1 MKTEKELAA
10 ELGIDRKILSGW
22 RKDGI
27 VATSSWVKVSNQI
40 VYHEEG
46 EHEVR
51 NILQREIC
59 AKELSEPLPP
69 PDGPQELVITK
80 LPLNPRMVICGDRKV
95 KVRDNKNFI
104 VGMKVNARPSRDGEH
119 IWIIAGRGPRWRGRY

>member
-10 ELGIDRKILSGW
+10 ELGIDRKMLAGW
-22 RKDGI
+22 RKEGY
-27 VATSSWVKVSNQI
+27 VAYWERNGNAI
-40 VYHEEG
+40 VYYPEG

-51 NILQREIC
+51 NHLQKEIC

-80 LPLNPRMVICGDRKV
+80 LPLNPRLVICGDIKV

>member
-1 MKTEKELAA
+1 MKTEKELAT
-10 ELGIDRKILSGW
+10 ELGIDRKMLAGW
-22 RKDGI
+22 RKEGYI
-27 VATSSWVKVSNQI
+27 AYWERNGNTI
-40 VYHEEG
+40 VYYPEG

-51 NILQREIC
+51 NHLQKEIC
-59 AKELSEPLPP
+59 VKELSKPLPP

-80 LPLNPRMVICGDRKV
+80 LPLNPRMVICGDKKV
-95 KVRDNKNFI
+95 KVRNNKNFI

>member
-10 ELGIDRKILSGW
+10 ELGIDRKMLAGW
-22 RKDGI
+22 RKEGY
-27 VATSSWVKVSNQI
+27 VAHWERNGNAI
-40 VYHEEG
+40 VYYPEG

-51 NILQREIC
+51 NHLQKEIC

-104 VGMKVNARPSRDGEH
+104 VGMKVNARPSRDGGH